1 MLRKL
6 LAIAGGCAAAG
17 AIALVTA
24 GPALSDGP
32 LDVSGEPYG
41 KAVAL
46 LKSQGYKAVFGG
58 SVGSDVNQAN
68 CVVSSMKVLSK
79 GRVSLMLNCTAAAQ
93 GPAQAPAAL
102 PPGVI
107 AVGGAQPEPGSA
119 TCRLQRRHHR
129 HRYPGSP
136 ACACR
141 TAARGL
147 TQLGG
152 VQATG
157 SRLMP

>member
-107 AVGGAQPEPGSA
+107 AGAPNPNPGPPHVGSNGVTTVTA
-119 TCRLQRRHHR
+119 T
-129 HRYPGSP
+129 PVAPP
-136 ACACR
+136 AP
-141 TAARGL
+141 AAPPPAG
-147 TQLGG
+147 
-152 VQATG
+152 
-157 SRLMP
+157 